1 MRHEKRVRQVVA
13 VASLLAMLLGLLGM
27 VCPVAAGAVPP
38 SGISLD
44 KTNDTIAAGSSDQL
58 TANITP
64 ADATDQAVYWISG
77 NTAVAMVD
85 SNGIVAGLCAGTA
98 NITATTV
105 EGGLSATCAVTV
117 TQGATGFSDLHNNWA
132 QGQIA
137 DLVARGAIKGV
148 APTEFRPDAYTT
160 RAQLAT
166 MLAADLNLGS
176 PPGTGPALLD
186 VPAGAWYHD
195 SVSAAVYAGLVSGYG
210 GGRFGPDGLVTREQM
225 ATMAAQVLLT
235 RQKAACPDPAVTIA
249 ILAKY
254 QDQGSVDSWARS
266 AVALT
271 IEQGIIHGRTVDTV
285 APQARATRAE
295 AAAAIWE
302 LNKLLDVYSD
312 YANEKVTLILVPQ
325 NGSPDMPAVPPQIG
339 TTSVTLPL
347 YPDVIST
354 SQKFSM
360 PFEEAPMSWYVRVAK
375 ADYITST
382 APTNLEGWYVQ
393 HMNDLGYQQA
403 GGARVGNRSVSTQGI
418 IFKPVQQPPG
428 NTLEVDL
435 SFQDFG
441 QGQTLLEYWV
451 TDLVVPPRPATN
463 FLPGDVTAIDGSM
476 TVYGTKITQ
485 LKVHIT
491 DITKIQSL
499 VSAINSLQQVI
510 QGVNP
515 GGPMIWGTAE
525 LIFHTSTGEEIPVNI
540 DTDSVSVNGVGLQD
554 YEGTVWKV
562 LETIFSINGPN

>member
-1 MRHEKRVRQVVA
+1 MNLPQKIILIIGA
-13 VASLLAMLLGLLGM
+13 ILLLI
-27 VCPVAAGAVPP
+27 VCFSSPPTRYVTEPNPNHIPYSVAA
-38 SGISLD
+38 
-44 KTNDTIAAGSSDQL
+44 NSSDQL
-58 TANITP
+58 TASITP
-64 ADATDQAVYWISG
+64 VDATDQAVCWTSG
-77 NTAVAMVD
+77 NTAVATVG
-85 SNGIVAGLCAGTA
+85 SNGIVTGFYAGTA

-105 EGGLSATCAVTV
+105 EGGLSATSAVTV
-117 TQGATGFSDLHNNWA
+117 TQGTTGFSDLHNYWA

-137 DLVARGAIKGV
+137 DLVARGAIRGV
-148 APTEFRPDAYTT
+148 TQTEFMPDAFTT

-176 PPGTGPALLD
+176 LPGTGPTFTD

-210 GGRFGPDGLVTREQM
+210 GGQFGPDYLVTREQM

-235 RQKAACPDPAVTIA
+235 RQKAACPDPAATIA

-254 QDQGSVDSWARS
+254 QDQGSVDNWARS

-271 IEQGIIHGRTVDTV
+271 IEQGIIHGTTVNTL

-295 AAAAIWE
+295 AAVVIWE
-302 LNKLLDVYSD
+302 LNKLLEVGTDS
-312 YANEKVTLILVPQ
+312 ANVNTITLNLVPQ
-325 NGSPDMPAVPPQIG
+325 NGSPGMQAVPPIIG
-339 TTSVTLPL
+339 TTSLTLPL
-347 YPDVIST
+347 YPDAIST
-354 SQKFSM
+354 SQEFSM
-360 PFEEAPMSWYVRVAK
+360 PFEETPGSWYVRVAK

-382 APTNLEGWYVQ
+382 GLTNLEAWYVQ
-393 HMNDLGYQQA
+393 HMNDLGYQQD
-403 GGARVGNRSVSTQGI
+403 GNATTGNLKTGVSTQGI
-418 IFKPVQQPPG
+418 IFKPNQQPQG
-428 NTLEVDL
+428 HSIEVDL
-435 SFQDFG
+435 SFQYFK
-441 QGQTLLEYWV
+441 GQTLLEYWV

-463 FLPGDVTAIDGSM
+463 FIPGDVAEIDGSI
-476 TVYGTKITQ
+476 TVYGTKVTQ

-499 VSAINSLQQVI
+499 VSASNSLNQVI

-525 LIFHTSTGEEIPVNI
+525 LVFHTSAGEEIPVNI

-554 YEGTVWKV
+554 YGGTVWKV
-562 LETIFSINGPN
+562 LASIYGINGPN

>member
-1 MRHEKRVRQVVA
+1 MNLPQKIILIIGA
-13 VASLLAMLLGLLGM
+13 ILLLI
-27 VCPVAAGAVPP
+27 VCFSSPPTRYVTEPNPNHIPYSVAA
-38 SGISLD
+38 
-44 KTNDTIAAGSSDQL
+44 NSSDQL
-58 TANITP
+58 TASITP
-64 ADATDQAVYWISG
+64 VDATDQAVCWTSG
-77 NTAVAMVD
+77 NTAVATVG
-85 SNGIVAGLCAGTA
+85 SNGIVTGFYAGTA

-105 EGGLSATCAVTV
+105 EGGLSATSAVTV
-117 TQGATGFSDLHNNWA
+117 TQGTTGFSDLHNYWA

-137 DLVARGAIKGV
+137 DLVARGAIRGV
-148 APTEFRPDAYTT
+148 TQTEFMPDAFTT

-176 PPGTGPALLD
+176 LPGTGPTFTD

-210 GGRFGPDGLVTREQM
+210 GGQFGPDYLVTREQM

-235 RQKAACPDPAVTIA
+235 RQKAACPDPAATIA

-254 QDQGSVDSWARS
+254 QDQGSVDNWARS

-271 IEQGIIHGRTVDTV
+271 IEQGIIHGTTVNTL

-295 AAAAIWE
+295 AAVVIWE
-302 LNKLLDVYSD
+302 LNKLLEVGTDS
-312 YANEKVTLILVPQ
+312 ANVNTITLNLVPQ
-325 NGSPDMPAVPPQIG
+325 NGSPGMQAVPPIIG
-339 TTSVTLPL
+339 TTSLTLPL
-347 YPDVIST
+347 YPDAIST
-354 SQKFSM
+354 SQEFSM
-360 PFEEAPMSWYVRVAK
+360 PFEETPGSWYVRVAK

-382 APTNLEGWYVQ
+382 GLTNLEAWYVQ
-393 HMNDLGYQQA
+393 HMNDLGYQQD
-403 GGARVGNRSVSTQGI
+403 GNATTGNLKTGVSTQGI
-418 IFKPVQQPPG
+418 IFKPNQQPQG
-428 NTLEVDL
+428 HSIEVDL
-435 SFQDFG
+435 SFQYFK
-441 QGQTLLEYWV
+441 GQTLLEYWV

-463 FLPGDVTAIDGSM
+463 FIPGDVAEIDGSI
-476 TVYGTKITQ
+476 TVYGTKVTQ

-499 VSAINSLQQVI
+499 VSASNSLNQVI

-525 LIFHTSTGEEIPVNI
+525 LVFHTSAGEEIPVDI

-554 YEGTVWKV
+554 YGGTVWKV
-562 LETIFSINGPN
+562 LASIYGINGPN